1 MVQEN
6 VCKYCIAPTLLL
18 VPILDYVTSR
28 YYCLP
33 QKCYKQLLNFLHK
46 SGVAMAT
53 ILAAVP
59 VPVYIQPRIH
69 YTTVTAL
76 ATFMFLLVY
85 QLPLYL
91 VYLQDRFAFQEALPP
106 IDPSQDWFLV
116 RGEEDGGYTILE
128 FTRNWTTC
136 DDRDRDIVVCM

>member
-1 MVQEN
+1 MLDLAI
-6 VCKYCIAPTLLL
+6 IA
-18 VPILDYVTSR
+18 YHKSVTSNSLIF
-28 YYCLP
+28 Y
-33 QKCYKQLLNFLHK
+33 LHK

-59 VPVYIQPRIH
+59 VPVYIQPRIHH

-136 DDRDRDIVVCM
+136 DDRDRDIVVRM